1 MLLNPATET
10 GQSKRP
16 FIVSAIVLA
25 LVVVLLGSR
34 LAYLQLRLGSHFQE
48 ISEHN
53 RIRLQDIPPPRGMI
67 FDRNRALL
75 VENQPS
81 FDLTL
86 IREDVDRMPVLLS
99 SVKTLLGLE
108 KEVVRERMVKSK
120 DAPPFVPIV
129 IKPDLTRE
137 ELARVETYK
146 FENPG
151 LSISSEPRRYY
162 IYPTMAAHLIGY
174 TGQVSERQLAAGKLE
189 GVRMGDRVGQ
199 YGAELAW
206 QKYLAGTRGG
216 RQVEVDATGRV
227 LQVLQEIPA
236 KPGKNLILTID
247 ARLQKIAE
255 EALTAKAGS
264 AVALDPNNGQVL
276 AMVSKPAFDQTR
288 FVRGIPA
295 GEWADLIKDP
305 LHPLENRALTG
316 QYPPGSTYKIVTAIA
331 ALAEGVVTPE
341 TTFWCPGHYYFGGR
355 PYGCWRR
362 SGHGHTD
369 LHKALV
375 QSCDVYFYKVGQK
388 LGVDRLAKYARAL
401 GLGQTTGVGL
411 WPEKPGLI
419 PTAAWKK
426 RRFGVPWQ
434 EGETLSISIGQG
446 FDLATPLQMAN
457 LMATVANGGKL
468 FQPQVVLAVEEA
480 DGTEVVRF
488 QPKIKSRFKVKPWI
502 LNLVHKALMGVV
514 HEKRGTGSK
523 AKVEGVTVGGKTG
536 TAQVVRLEK
545 FKGVKDIKD
554 IPYKFRDHAWF
565 VAFAPVENP
574 QIAVAVIAEHSGGGG
589 ANAAP
594 VAQKILEGFFH
605 LKELDLGLEFA
616 SVSLPGGPEG

>member
-1 MLLNPATET
+1 
-10 GQSKRP
+10 
-16 FIVSAIVLA
+16 
-25 LVVVLLGSR
+25 
-34 LAYLQLRLGSHFQE
+34 
-48 ISEHN
+48 
-53 RIRLQDIPPPRGMI
+53 
-67 FDRNRALL
+67 
-75 VENQPS
+75 
-81 FDLTL
+81 
-86 IREDVDRMPVLLS
+86 
-99 SVKTLLGLE
+99 
-108 KEVVRERMVKSK
+108 MVKSRG
-120 DAPPFVPIV
+120 APPFVPIV

-174 TGQVSERQLAAGKLE
+174 TGQVNERQLATGKLE

-199 YGAELAW
+199 YGAEQAW

-255 EALTAKAGS
+255 EALTAKAGA

-276 AMVSKPAFDQTR
+276 AMASKPAFDQTR
-288 FVRGIPA
+288 FVRGISA
-295 GEWADLIKDP
+295 GEWADLIRDP

-331 ALAEGVVTPE
+331 GLAEGVITPE
-341 TTFWCPGHYYFGGR
+341 STFWCPGHYYFGGR
-355 PYGCWRR
+355 PYGCWKK

-369 LHKALV
+369 VHKALV
-375 QSCDVYFYKVGQK
+375 QSCDVFFYKTGQK

-401 GLGQTTGVGL
+401 GLGRATGVGL

-457 LMATVANGGKL
+457 LMATVANGGTL
-468 FQPQVVLAVEEA
+468 FQPQVVLGVEEA
-480 DGTEVVRF
+480 GGKEVALF
-488 QPKIKSRFKVKPWI
+488 QPKIKSKLDVKPWI
-502 LNLVHKALMGVV
+502 LNLVRKALMGVV
-514 HEKRGTGSK
+514 HEKRGTGSR
-523 AKVEGVTVGGKTG
+523 AKVEGINVGGKTG

-545 FKGVKDIKD
+545 FKGVKDIED
-554 IPYKFRDHAWF
+554 IPYKYRDHAWF

-574 QIAVAVIAEHSGGGG
+574 QIAVAVVAEHSGHGGSQ
-589 ANAAP
+589 AAP
-594 VAQKILEGFFH
+594 VAQKILEGFFS
-605 LKELDLGLEFA
+605 LKEQDMGLEFA
-616 SVSLPGGPEG
+616 WVSIPDGQEG